1 MSEDPDREKP
11 DSIPLSDLRSDLEGE
26 DPADSDS
33 TLDGEETADSDSVLE
48 GEATERSSQ
57 HSPREQTAETAA
69 ESVPLSGLRDELDR
83 THGEDPPPE
92 ESEAGAFV
100 EESVEPVD
108 SDGIWAD
115 LLMEDEN
122 PEGQFEPTEAVS
134 GPDGTTQ
141 VISKRICERCPYL
154 EEPPTL
160 ECTHEGTT
168 IHELV
173 DVDHVRVSSCPM
185 VGPEGER
192 KSDRSTPLEQS

>member
-1 MSEDPDREKP
+1 MSEDEETEKA

-26 DPADSDS
+26 DAVDSDS
-33 TLDGEETADSDSVLE
+33 ELE
-48 GEATERSSQ
+48 GEATDRSDRDP
-57 HSPREQTAETAA
+57 PREGTAETEADDQSA
-69 ESVPLSGLRDELDR
+69 GSIPLSGLRDELDR
-83 THGEDPPPE
+83 QKGEESTPE
-92 ESEAGAFV
+92 ESTTGSFV

-108 SDGIWAD
+108 SDGVWAD

-122 PEGQFEPTEAVS
+122 PEGQFEPTEEVT
-134 GPDGTTQ
+134 GPEGTTQ

-154 EEPPTL
+154 EQPPTL

-185 VGPEGER
+185 VGPDGER
-192 KSDRSTPLEQS
+192 KSDRSTSLEQS

>member
-1 MSEDPDREKP
+1 MSDEEEGETA

-26 DPADSDS
+26 NSDS
-33 TLDGEETADSDSVLE
+33 ASE
-48 GEATERSSQ
+48 GEAGDRSGQ
-57 HSPREQTAETAA
+57 ISPGEAEAEADETAA
-69 ESVPLSGLRDELDR
+69 ESIPLSGLRDELDR
-83 THGEDPPPE
+83 QGGD
-92 ESEAGAFV
+92 ESLQEASETGTFV

-122 PEGQFEPTEAVS
+122 PEGQFEPTEEVT

-141 VISKRICERCPYL
+141 VISKRICERCPHL
-154 EEPPTL
+154 EQPPAL

-185 VGPEGER
+185 VGPDGER
-192 KSDRSTPLEQS
+192 KSDRSPSIEQS